1 MNLQENVHNA
11 VHKKSF
17 IFSNR
22 ISILNALFNSSKY
35 KQNSLIY
42 NMQLET

>member
-1 MNLQENVHNA
+1 MNLQENLHNA
-11 VHKKSF
+11 VHKKI
-17 IFSNR
+17 IFSNS
-22 ISILNALFNSSKY
+22 IAILNALFNSSKY

>member
-1 MNLQENVHNA
+1 MNLQKNLPNA
-11 VHKKSF
+11 VHKKKF
-17 IFSNR
+17 IFSNS
-22 ISILNALFNSSKY
+22 IAILNALFNSSKY